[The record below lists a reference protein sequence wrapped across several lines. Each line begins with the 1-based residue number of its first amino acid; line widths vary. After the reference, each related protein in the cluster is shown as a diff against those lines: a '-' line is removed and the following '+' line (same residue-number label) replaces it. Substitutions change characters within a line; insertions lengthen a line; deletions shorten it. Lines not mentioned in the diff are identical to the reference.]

1 MKNYYA
7 IVVQRCFVAGKP
19 TGSIDVSAYYFLAES
34 EDDVRAAIHSRHP
47 FSYEGA
53 EGDGV
58 TWELLRIMSIDE
70 RSELI
75 SGDEVTGFITSVDE
89 LCGFVED
96 PDDCREGT

>member
-7 IVVQRCFVAGKP
+7 IVVQRAVVAGKP

-34 EDDVRAAIHSRHP
+34 KENVRAAIHSQHP

-53 EGDGV
+53 EGDEV
-58 TWELLRIMSIDE
+58 IWELLRILSIDE

-89 LCGFVED
+89 LSGFVED
-96 PDDCREGT
+96 PDDCRDVT